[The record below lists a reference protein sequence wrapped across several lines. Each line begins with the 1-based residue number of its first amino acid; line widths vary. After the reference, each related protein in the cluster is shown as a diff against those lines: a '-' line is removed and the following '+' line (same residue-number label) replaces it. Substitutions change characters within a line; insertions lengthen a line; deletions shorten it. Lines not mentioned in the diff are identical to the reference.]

1 MTQMKVRNSKC
12 RLSRCRVELAAW
24 KTFHDPK
31 DGKVKLDGENVVEFP
46 KLPEFQH
53 MNPQYPPGP

>member
-1 MTQMKVRNSKC
+1 MSLVPMQGRAGS
-12 RLSRCRVELAAW
+12 VENIPRSERWQGEA
-24 KTFHDPK
+24 
-31 DGKVKLDGENVVEFP
+31 GRENVVEFP